1 MIKKPLIHS
10 DDAEH
15 KQDRSMAEVPDTIAI
30 DVPRVISKLDH
41 VRDSVVEFLKQ
52 HNISEA
58 SASRIELSVYEAVV
72 NIVEHSSHYKKN
84 ETIHVE
90 CTHHDDEVVIT
101 ITHFGDKFDITKAEL
116 PDIEKHYKSG
126 KMRGLGIYF
135 IMTLMDK
142 VEYSHEDMQNT
153 LTMTKKV

>member
-1 MIKKPLIHS
+1 MDVTDNLI
-10 DDAEH
+10 
-15 KQDRSMAEVPDTIAI
+15 I

-41 VRDSVVEFLKQ
+41 LRDSVVEFLKQ
-52 HNISEA
+52 HEIGEG

-72 NIVEHSSHYKKN
+72 NIVEHCAHESEN
-84 ETIHVE
+84 DMIHVE
-90 CTHHDDEVVIT
+90 CAIRDREVIVT
-101 ITHFGDKFDITKAEL
+101 ISHQGEEFDITKVEL

-142 VEYSHEDMQNT
+142 VEYSHEAMNNT
-153 LTMTKKV
+153 LTMIKKI